1 MGCTL
6 HDLRRTIA
14 TGLERFG
21 VRLEVTEAVLNH
33 TGAARTVASVYQ
45 LHNYKDEKRAA
56 LAAWRT
62 TFASAGHRPAVP
74 TSPRFALDGNC
85 LCRCHCVLRPA
96 APRRPG
102 PSRNPTSW
110 IGDSS
115 SSVSPI
121 GRRSPNVYFDG
132 EMGRRSA
139 AHLLTLDEARR
150 IVANIN
156 PSRRSCRRVL
166 NPPPSGCFAVLLQ
179 RARERQ
185 RGVNVEAELAPL

>member
-1 MGCTL
+1 MPATCAFPSSARSSSKALPEPIRYSRSPGDSILNGSMGCTL

-96 APRRPG
+96 ALVRRGTRQAGSAILRHPCRQSAGARLMSTSRARWAGAQRPTCSPLTRPG
-102 PSRNPTSW
+102 GSW
-110 IGDSS
+110 
-115 SSVSPI
+115 
-121 GRRSPNVYFDG
+121 R
-132 EMGRRSA
+132 
-139 AHLLTLDEARR
+139 T
-150 IVANIN
+150 
-156 PSRRSCRRVL
+156 
-166 NPPPSGCFAVLLQ
+166 
-179 RARERQ
+179 
-185 RGVNVEAELAPL
+185 